1 MRVTEVKDKHNHGI
15 CKVRTDHPGPVTN
28 HYAELYFFFQAIY
41 DHLPRQ
47 RKVDDCQQREAQNLL
62 QMPVNKKLLQQHM
75 NEKTGKIVTLKDIS
89 NIQTRMNS
97 HADRN
102 DINSLVTRLRAIT
115 GMLLDRIE
123 WDLIII
129 M

>member
-1 MRVTEVKDKHNHGI
+1 M
-15 CKVRTDHPGPVTN
+15 
-28 HYAELYFFFQAIY
+28 Q
-41 DHLPRQ
+41 
-47 RKVDDCQQREAQNLL
+47 
-62 QMPVNKKLLQQHM
+62 VNKKLLQQHM